1 MKSFVKALLL
11 MGVAMPA
18 GADTALVVGTVDAAS
33 TTSYGAPRYLGTAL
47 TPLDQAG
54 FELISAL
61 DADAA
66 TLRQLVTRLV
76 TADEQETLVIAL
88 SGRFVSHGGLS
99 WFLGRDAGQQD
110 LGSVSGAGIPVQL
123 LMDIAAASPARAI
136 ILLAPEDQG
145 IALGAGLE
153 NGLGPLEVPE
163 GVTLATGHPASVARF
178 LRSDLLA
185 PGRPL
190 RDAFAAAPGMTV
202 VALADPFVPF
212 IPAPVV
218 TPVVPADEQAYWDA
232 MSTLDN
238 VFAYRAYLNR
248 YPAGYYASQAQ
259 ARIAALEPPAPQLTP
274 EEAENALGL
283 SREDRRNIQRD
294 LAVLGYYNSGIDG
307 LFGPGTRGGIR
318 SWQQANGLQVTG
330 YLDAAQVTR
339 LSDQGDVRREQIRA
353 QDLAYWNQTGQGN
366 DEAGLRAYLGRYPN
380 GQFAQLARQ
389 RLDAIEAEQ
398 ARQADIA
405 YWNQTGRGQ
414 DEAGLRTYLGRYPN
428 GEFSQLARQRLNT
441 ILAQQEGQAWQ
452 LAQARDTIQGYRA
465 YLNDY
470 PNGSHAQQAQQR
482 ISQLQQAAGEAS
494 AWQLAQARD
503 TIQGYRAYLN
513 DYPNGA
519 HAQQAQQRLA
529 QLQQTVGEPTAWQQ
543 AQAADTIPAYRQY
556 LNDYPNG
563 PHAGQA
569 QQRINAIRA
578 DNQAWQQAEAGD
590 TIPAYNAYLNQY
602 PNGRHAQDASD
613 RIDQIRADD
622 QAWQQAQAVDSIP
635 AYRQYLQAYPNGRHE
650 AEARQRA
657 ADLQSSSDPSIGQ
670 MGPGQLEIARRAL
683 QHPSVGLLP
692 PGPATEAEIVNGLRR
707 YQRQFGLT
715 ETGIL
720 DPATLLHLTVRG
732 LINN

>member
-18 GADTALVVGTVDAAS
+18 GADTALVVGTVDEAS
-33 TTSYGAPRYLGTAL
+33 TTSYGAPRYLGTAF

-54 FELISAL
+54 FGLISAL
-61 DADAA
+61 DADAE
-66 TLRQLVTRLV
+66 TLRSLVTRLV
-76 TADEQETLVIAL
+76 LADEQETLIIAL

-110 LGSVSGAGIPVQL
+110 LGSVSGAGISVQL
-123 LMDIAAASPARAI
+123 LMDIAAASPARAV

-153 NGLGPLEVPE
+153 DGLGPLEVPE
-163 GVTLATGHPASVARF
+163 GLTLATGHPASVARF

-190 RDAFAAAPGMTV
+190 RDAFAAAPGLTV
-202 VALADPFVPF
+202 VALQDPFVPF

-218 TPVVPADEQAYWDA
+218 VPTVPADEQAYWDA
-232 MSTLDN
+232 METLDN

-248 YPAGYYASQAQ
+248 YPTGYYAAQAQ

-274 EEAENALGL
+274 EEAETALGL
-283 SREDRRNIQRD
+283 SREQRRDIQRD
-294 LAVLGYYNSGIDG
+294 LAVLGHYNSGIDG

-318 SWQQANGLQVTG
+318 QWQQANGLQVTG
-330 YLDAAQVTR
+330 YLDAAQITR
-339 LSDQGDVRREQIRA
+339 LRDQGDVRREQIRA

-405 YWNQTGRGQ
+405 FWNQTGRGQ
-414 DEAGLRTYLGRYPN
+414 DEAGLRAYLGRYPN

-441 ILAQQEGQAWQ
+441 IIAQQEQQAWQ
-452 LAQARDTIQGYRA
+452 LAQARDSIQGYRL

-470 PNGSHAQQAQQR
+470 PNG
-482 ISQLQQAAGEAS
+482 
-494 AWQLAQARD
+494 
-503 TIQGYRAYLN
+503 
-513 DYPNGA
+513 P

-529 QLQQTVGEPTAWQQ
+529 QLQQAAGEPAAWQQ
-543 AQAADTIPAYRQY
+543 AQSANTIPAYRQY

-563 PHAGQA
+563 PHAQQA

-578 DNQAWQQAEAGD
+578 DNQAWQQAEATD
-590 TIPAYNAYLNQY
+590 TIPAYRTYLNQY
-602 PNGRHAQDASD
+602 PNGRHASDASD
-613 RIDQIRADD
+613 RIDAIRADN
-622 QAWQQAQAVDSIP
+622 QAWQQAEAADTIP
-635 AYRQYLQAYPNGRHE
+635 AYRQYLNRYPNGRHA
-650 AEARQRA
+650 AEAQQRISDLGGA
-657 ADLQSSSDPSIGQ
+657 ADPAIGQ
-670 MGPGQLEIARRAL
+670 MNPVQLETARRGL
-683 QHPSVGLLP
+683 QHRGILP
-692 PGPATEAEIVNGLRR
+692 AGPATEAEIIAGLRT
-707 YQRQFGLT
+707 YQRRFGLPD
-715 ETGIL
+715 TGVM
-720 DPATLLHLTVRG
+720 DPQTTLHMTLQG
-732 LINN
+732 LLSNQ

>member
-11 MGVAMPA
+11 MGVAIPA

-76 TADEQETLVIAL
+76 TADEQETLVVAL

-99 WFLGRDAGQQD
+99 WFLGRNAGQQD

-123 LMDIAAASPARAI
+123 LMDIAAASPGRSV
-136 ILLAPEDQG
+136 ILLAPENQG

-153 NGLGPLEVPE
+153 DGLGPLAVPE

-248 YPAGYYASQAQ
+248 YPAGYYAPQAQ

-274 EEAENALGL
+274 EEAENAIGL
-283 SREDRRNIQRD
+283 SREDKRNIQRD

-405 YWNQTGRGQ
+405 FWNQTGRGQ

-452 LAQARDTIQGYRA
+452 LAQARDTIA
-465 YLNDY
+465 
-470 PNGSHAQQAQQR
+470 
-482 ISQLQQAAGEAS
+482 
-494 AWQLAQARD
+494 
-503 TIQGYRAYLN
+503 GYRAYLN

-519 HAQQAQQRLA
+519 HRQQAQQRLA
-529 QLQQTVGEPTAWQQ
+529 QLQQAAGEPAAWQQ
-543 AQAADTIPAYRQY
+543 AQARDTIQAYQAY

-563 PHAGQA
+563 PRALQA

-578 DNQAWQQAEAGD
+578 DNQAWQQAEATD
-590 TIPAYNAYLNQY
+590 TIPAYQAYLNQY
-602 PNGRHAQDASD
+602 PNGRNASDASD
-613 RIDQIRADD
+613 RIDAIRADNL
-622 QAWQQAQAVDSIP
+622 AWQQAEAANTVQS
-635 AYRQYLQAYPNGRHE
+635 YRQYLNRFPNGRHATE
-650 AEARQRA
+650 AQQRIDA
-657 ADLQSSSDPSIGQ
+657 LAPPPPPSGGIPLNLGQ
-670 MGPGQLEIARRAL
+670 RVATERAL
-683 QHPSVGLLP
+683 TNLGFD
-692 PGPATEAEIVNGLRR
+692 PGPADGTFTAQTYAALRA
-707 YQRQFGLT
+707 YQQ
-715 ETGIL
+715 
-720 DPATLLHLTVRG
+720 ARG
-732 LINN
+732 LPVTGVVDAVTAAALLVEGMANN

>member
-18 GADTALVVGTVDAAS
+18 GADTALVVGTVDAAA

-76 TADEQETLVIAL
+76 TADEQEALVIAL

-99 WFLGRDAGQQD
+99 WFLGRDAGPQD

-123 LMDIAAASPARAI
+123 LMDIAGASPARAV

-153 NGLGPLEVPE
+153 NGLGTLEVPE

-178 LRSDLLA
+178 LRSGLLA

-190 RDAFAAAPGMTV
+190 RDVLAAAPDLTV
-202 VALADPFVPF
+202 VALADPFAPF

-248 YPAGYYASQAQ
+248 YPGGYYAAQAQ

-283 SREDRRNIQRD
+283 SREQKRDIQRD

-339 LSDQGDVRREQIRA
+339 LSDQGDVRREELRA

-398 ARQADIA
+398 GRQADIA

-414 DEAGLRTYLGRYPN
+414 DEAGLRAYLDRYPN

-441 ILAQQEGQAWQ
+441 ILAQREGQAWQ
-452 LAQARDTIQGYRA
+452 QAQARDTIAGYRA

-470 PNGSHAQQAQQR
+470 PNG
-482 ISQLQQAAGEAS
+482 
-494 AWQLAQARD
+494 
-503 TIQGYRAYLN
+503 
-513 DYPNGA
+513 P
-519 HAQQAQQRLA
+519 HAQQAQQRLV
-529 QLQQTVGEPTAWQQ
+529 QLQQAAGEPAAWQQ
-543 AQAADTIPAYRQY
+543 AQARDTIPAYQAY

-578 DNQAWQQAEAGD
+578 DERAWQQAEGAD
-590 TIPAYNAYLNQY
+590 TIPAYRAYLNQY
-602 PNGRHAQDASD
+602 PNGRYASEASD
-613 RIDQIRADD
+613 RIDAIRADE
-622 QAWQQAQAVDSIP
+622 QAWQQAEAANTVQ
-635 AYRQYLQAYPNGRHE
+635 AYRSYLNRYPNGRYAVE
-650 AEARQRA
+650 AQQRIDALSPPPQPPQGGIPLNLGQRVA
-657 ADLQSSSDPSIGQ
+657 A
-670 MGPGQLEIARRAL
+670 ERAL
-683 QHPSVGLLP
+683 TNLGFD
-692 PGPATEAEIVNGLRR
+692 PGPADGTFTAQTYAALRA
-707 YQRQFGLT
+707 YQQ
-715 ETGIL
+715 
-720 DPATLLHLTVRG
+720 ARG
-732 LINN
+732 LPVTGVVDAVTAAALLVEGMANN

>member
-76 TADEQETLVIAL
+76 TADEQEALVIAL

-123 LMDIAAASPARAI
+123 LMDIAAASPARAV

-178 LRSDLLA
+178 LRSGLLE

-190 RDAFAAAPGMTV
+190 RDVLAASPDLTV

-218 TPVVPADEQAYWDA
+218 TPVVPADEQAYWEA

-248 YPAGYYASQAQ
+248 YPGGYYAAQAQ

-283 SREDRRNIQRD
+283 SREDKRDIQRD

-318 SWQQANGLQVTG
+318 QWQQANGLQVTG

-339 LSDQGDVRREQIRA
+339 LSDQGDVRREEIRA

-366 DEAGLRAYLGRYPN
+366 DEAGLRAYLNRYPN

-398 ARQADIA
+398 ERQADIA

-414 DEAGLRTYLGRYPN
+414 DEAGLRAYLGRYPN

-441 ILAQQEGQAWQ
+441 ILAQQESQAWQ
-452 LAQARDTIQGYRA
+452 LAQARDTIAGYRA

-470 PNGSHAQQAQQR
+470 PNGPHAAQARQR
-482 ISQLQQAAGEAS
+482 LAQLQQAAGEPA
-494 AWQLAQARD
+494 AWQQAQARDTLNSYQAYLDAYPNGAHAAEARALMRAIRDDDRAWNLAESTD
-503 TIQGYRAYLN
+503 TIQGYRNYLN
-513 DYPNGA
+513 AFPTPRHRQEALDRIS
-519 HAQQAQQRLA
+519 QIQADEQ
-529 QLQQTVGEPTAWQQ
+529 AWQQ
-543 AQAADTIPAYRQY
+543 AQAADTVQAYRSY
-556 LNDYPNG
+556 LN
-563 PHAGQA
+563 
-569 QQRINAIRA
+569 RF
-578 DNQAWQQAEAGD
+578 
-590 TIPAYNAYLNQY
+590 
-602 PNGRHAQDASD
+602 PNGRHAAEAQQ
-613 RIDQIRADD
+613 RIDALAPPQPP
-622 QAWQQAQAVDSIP
+622 QGGIP
-635 AYRQYLQAYPNGRHE
+635 LNLG
-650 AEARQRA
+650 QRVA
-657 ADLQSSSDPSIGQ
+657 T
-670 MGPGQLEIARRAL
+670 ERAL
-683 QHPSVGLLP
+683 SNLGFD
-692 PGPATEAEIVNGLRR
+692 PGPADGTFTAQTYAALRA
-707 YQRQFGLT
+707 YQQ
-715 ETGIL
+715 
-720 DPATLLHLTVRG
+720 ARG
-732 LINN
+732 LPVTGVVDAVTAAALLVEGMANN

>member
-18 GADTALVVGTVDAAS
+18 GADTALVVGTVDAAA

-76 TADEQETLVIAL
+76 TADEQEALVIAL

-99 WFLGRDAGQQD
+99 WFLGRDAGPQD

-123 LMDIAAASPARAI
+123 LMDIAATSPARAV

-153 NGLGPLEVPE
+153 NGLGTLEVPE

-178 LRSDLLA
+178 LRSGLLA

-190 RDAFAAAPGMTV
+190 RDVLAAAPDLTV
-202 VALADPFVPF
+202 VALADPFAPF
-212 IPAPVV
+212 ILAPVV

-248 YPAGYYASQAQ
+248 YPGGYYAAQAQ

-283 SREDRRNIQRD
+283 SREQKRDIQRD

-339 LSDQGDVRREQIRA
+339 LSDQGDVRREELRA

-398 ARQADIA
+398 GRQADIA

-414 DEAGLRTYLGRYPN
+414 DEAGLRAYLDRYPN

-441 ILAQQEGQAWQ
+441 ILAQREGQAWQ
-452 LAQARDTIQGYRA
+452 QAQARDTIAGYRA

-470 PNGSHAQQAQQR
+470 PNG
-482 ISQLQQAAGEAS
+482 
-494 AWQLAQARD
+494 
-503 TIQGYRAYLN
+503 
-513 DYPNGA
+513 P

-529 QLQQTVGEPTAWQQ
+529 QLQQAAGEPAAWQQ
-543 AQAADTIPAYRQY
+543 AQARDTIPAYQAY

-578 DNQAWQQAEAGD
+578 DERAWQQAEGAD
-590 TIPAYNAYLNQY
+590 TIPAYRAYLNQY
-602 PNGRHAQDASD
+602 PNGRYASEASD
-613 RIDQIRADD
+613 RIDAIRADE
-622 QAWQQAQAVDSIP
+622 QAWQQAEAANTVQ
-635 AYRQYLQAYPNGRHE
+635 AYRSYLNRYPNGRYAVE
-650 AEARQRA
+650 AQQRIDALSPPPQPPQGGIPLNLGQRVA
-657 ADLQSSSDPSIGQ
+657 A
-670 MGPGQLEIARRAL
+670 ERAL
-683 QHPSVGLLP
+683 TNLGFD
-692 PGPATEAEIVNGLRR
+692 PGPADGTFTAQTYAALRA
-707 YQRQFGLT
+707 YQQ
-715 ETGIL
+715 
-720 DPATLLHLTVRG
+720 ARG
-732 LINN
+732 LPVTGVVDAVTAAALLVEGMANN